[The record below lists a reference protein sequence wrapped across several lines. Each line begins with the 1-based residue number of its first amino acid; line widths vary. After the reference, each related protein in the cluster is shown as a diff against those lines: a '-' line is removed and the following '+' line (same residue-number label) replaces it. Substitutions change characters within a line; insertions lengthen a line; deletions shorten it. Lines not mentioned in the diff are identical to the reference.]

1 MKDIILDYDALSER
15 SDEIDVK
22 KKGGTVRD
30 IILALKEI
38 ISSKNI
44 VALSAPQIGYY
55 YRIFCINFNGDI
67 KTFINPIITSVGPFE
82 LSRETCE
89 SLPDKTY
96 IRPRY
101 GKIKIVYMNPLG
113 KVVQTELIGRAA
125 HVFQEQID
133 HLDGIL
139 LSDVGLEID
148 KDFDDA
154 SEDEKNKII
163 DMYLE
168 SLDLKQKDLST
179 DAKKD
184 KDTEQ
189 LSDAL
194 DFMES
199 VQKGETVVKQET
211 FKFEYEDKDE
221 V

>member
-1 MKDIILDYDALSER
+1 MKEIITDYEALSER

-22 KKGGTVRD
+22 KKGVTIRE
-30 IILALKEI
+30 IILDLKKI
-38 ISSKNI
+38 IADKNLI
-44 VALSAPQIGYY
+44 ALSAPQIGCY
-55 YRIFCINFNGDI
+55 YRMFCINFSGDI

-113 KVVQTELIGRAA
+113 KVVQSELMGRAA
-125 HVFQEQID
+125 HVFQEQLD

-139 LSDVGLEID
+139 LCDVGLEID
-148 KDFDDA
+148 KDFDEA
-154 SEDEKNKII
+154 SEEEKDNII
-163 DMYLE
+163 KMYLD
-168 SLDLKQKDLST
+168 SLDLKQKDLSD

-184 KDTEQ
+184 KDIKQ
-189 LSDAL
+189 LSDAI

-199 VQKGETVVKQET
+199 VQKGETTVKQEL
-211 FKFEYEDKDE
+211 FKFDYEDNKE
-221 V
+221 E